1 MPCKKVPSYKE
12 SVNEFI
18 EIMKAMTKS
27 QADQMQ
33 NLVNSKNKR
42 GGSLGSIGSTLG
54 HLEVVEPKK
63 IKKDALKPVKIVLA
77 KNRPIGLRYIEK
89 QLALAGFVVV
99 TEFEFAKPRKYRADV
114 SINIITPKGL
124 QKILIE
130 YEGLVSSKSRHTT
143 LTGYTNDCDKY
154 NLATSLG
161 YKVYRYTA
169 LNYKNI
175 HELIKGLV

>member
-1 MPCKKVPSYKE
+1 M
-12 SVNEFI
+12 NL
-18 EIMKAMTKS
+18 TKS

-33 NLVNSKNKR
+33 NKVDFKK
-42 GGSLGSIGSTLG
+42 GSIICFKGDCATIK
-54 HLEVVEPKK
+54 PKDNGK
-63 IKKDALKPVKIVLA
+63 PKPIKKDALKPVKIVLA

-114 SINIITPKGL
+114 SINVITPKGL

-130 YEGLVSSKSRHTT
+130 YEGLMSKKARHTT
-143 LTGYTNDCDKY
+143 PTGYTNDCDKY

-175 HELIKGLV
+175 HELIKQLV

>member
-1 MPCKKVPSYKE
+1 
-12 SVNEFI
+12 
-18 EIMKAMTKS
+18 MTISKS
-27 QADQMQ
+27 QAEGLQAK
-33 NLVNSKNKR
+33 VKAK
-42 GGSLGSIGSTLG
+42 GGAKDKPSQTISAK
-54 HLEVVEPKK
+54 VRAKAKP

-77 KNRPIGLRYIEK
+77 KNRPIGLRYIER

-99 TEFEFAKPRKYRADV
+99 TEYEFARPRKYRADV
-114 SINIITPKGL
+114 SINVTTFKGL

-130 YEGLVSSKSRHTT
+130 YEGLISNKSRHTT

-175 HELIKGLV
+175 NELIKQLV

>member
-1 MPCKKVPSYKE
+1 MT
-12 SVNEFI
+12 I
-18 EIMKAMTKS
+18 TKS
-27 QADQMQ
+27 QADQLQ
-33 NLVNSKNKR
+33 AKVKAK
-42 GGSLGSIGSTLG
+42 GGANGKPSQTISTKVG
-54 HLEVVEPKK
+54 GKAKP
-63 IKKDALKPVKIVLA
+63 IKKDASKPVKIVLA
-77 KNRPIGLRYIEK
+77 KNRPIGLRYIER

-114 SINIITPKGL
+114 SINVTTFKGL

-130 YEGLVSSKSRHTT
+130 YEGLVSKKSRHTT
-143 LTGYTNDCDKY
+143 MPGYTNDCDKY

-175 HELIKGLV
+175 HELIKQLV